1 MTICFC
7 IIISMKLSQAERE
20 LSLRDDDMA
29 RAEEAGV
36 VVKTC
41 VECDM
46 PHVFVL
52 ANRVTPEARR
62 AMDEAAA
69 FLREAGAPS
78 SAVA

>member
-1 MTICFC
+1 MSDDFYRIKRLPPY
-7 IIISMKLSQAERE
+7 IIAEVNGMRAA
-20 LSLRDDDMA
+20 A

-36 VVKTC
+36 VTKIC
-41 VECDM
+41 VEHDM

-69 FLREAGAPS
+69 FLRNAGAAPA
-78 SAVA
+78 AVA